1 MLVRTAATLAMA
13 ALLTATFDLHAQ
25 APARGRGA
33 GPQGRGGGP
42 AARGPRTGTVERIVV
57 HGASLEGNLE
67 GDSADRQVSVYLP
80 PSYASD
86 TARRFPVLYLLH
98 GYGGSDATFTDGPI
112 NLAASADTLAAAQ
125 GFREMIVVTPNAFTL
140 HKGSLYASS
149 PTVGDWERFI
159 AEDLVAHVDKQYRT
173 IPDRRSRGLAGH
185 SMGGYGALRIGAK
198 RPDVFS
204 ALYVMS
210 ACCLAVDR
218 EYDAKALAP
227 AEAIRTRAQAEE
239 AARAPGYMP
248 SVVLAWAA
256 AWSPNPRNAP
266 LFLDLPT
273 AKGALRPE
281 VIERWRANSPLETL
295 EQQVANLDAYY
306 AVAIDIGTRD
316 TLLAF
321 NRQLHEKMTR
331 LRIPHGYEE
340 YDGDHTDGIPERM
353 RRNVLPFFSKNLLA
367 AATAPTP
374 QQP

>member
-1 MLVRTAATLAMA
+1 MFAMA
-13 ALLTATFDLHAQ
+13 ALLAATLDLHAQ
-25 APARGRGA
+25 PPARGRGA
-33 GPQGRGGGP
+33 GPQGRAGGP
-42 AARGPRTGTVERIVV
+42 AARGPRTGTVEQIIV

-67 GDSADRQVSVYLP
+67 GDSPDRQVSVYVP
-80 PSYASD
+80 PSYAAD
-86 TARRFPVLYLLH
+86 AARRYPVLYLLH
-98 GYGGSDATFTDGPI
+98 GYGGSEQTFTGNPVS
-112 NLAASADTLAAAQ
+112 LAASADTLASAQ
-125 GFREMIVVTPNAFTL
+125 GFREMIIVTPNAYTL

-159 AEDLVAHVDKQYRT
+159 AEDLVAHIDKQYRT

-239 AARAPGYMP
+239 AAKVPGYMP

-256 AWSPNPRNAP
+256 AWSPNPRNPP

-273 AKGALRPE
+273 AQGTLRPD
-281 VIERWRANSPLETL
+281 VIEQWKANSPLETL
-295 EQQVANLDAYY
+295 EQHVANLDAYY
-306 AVAIDIGTRD
+306 AIGIDIGTRD

-321 NRQLHEKMTR
+321 NRELHEKMTR
-331 LRIPHGYEE
+331 LHVPHGYEE
-340 YDGDHTDGIPERM
+340 YEGDHTDRIPERM
-353 RRNVLPFFSKNLLA
+353 RRNVLPFFSRHLLA
-367 AATAPTP
+367 TATTPPAP